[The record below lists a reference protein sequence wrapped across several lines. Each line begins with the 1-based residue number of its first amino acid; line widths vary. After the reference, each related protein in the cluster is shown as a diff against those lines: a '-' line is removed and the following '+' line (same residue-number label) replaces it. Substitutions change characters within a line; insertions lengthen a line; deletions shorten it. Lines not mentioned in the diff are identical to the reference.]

1 MSTSESN
8 LTISSI
14 FDVRDKI
21 ALVTGGGS
29 GLGTM
34 MASALVQ
41 NGAKVYIASRKEK
54 QLQEARS
61 TNKDLDRVIILLPT
75 LSKSGCDALGD
86 AFKQRESKLHILIN
100 NSGAT
105 WGAKWEETP
114 EKEGWDRVMAL
125 NVKGLFFLTVALT
138 EVLAKD
144 STAEDPAKVINISS
158 VASYDTHA
166 EETALGS
173 EGHGLWSYNTSK
185 AAVNHLTQLMAVTL
199 SKKFITVNA
208 ILPGVFPSKM
218 TAFGFKSAADA
229 LTSNQPMGRVGSPR
243 DMAGLALFLASPAS
257 RHITGALIPIDGGAL
272 IHGRPLGDS
281 RAKKAKL

>member
-1 MSTSESN
+1 MSSSESN
-8 LTISSI
+8 LSVASI
-14 FDVRDKI
+14 FNVRDKI
-21 ALVTGGGS
+21 ALITGGGS

-54 QLQEARS
+54 QLKEVCERLNEQGPGTCHYIIA
-61 TNKDLDRVIILLPT
+61 DLG
-75 LSKSGCDALGD
+75 SKAGCDSLAD
-86 AFKQRESKLHILIN
+86 AFKQRESKLHILVN
-100 NSGAT
+100 NSGAA
-105 WGAKWEETP
+105 WGASWGETP

-138 EVLAKD
+138 EILAKD

-173 EGHGLWSYNTSK
+173 EGHGLWAYNTSK

-218 TAFGFKSAADA
+218 TAFGFKSSGDQ
-229 LTSNQPMGRVGSPR
+229 LTINQPMG
-243 DMAGLALFLASPAS
+243 ALQ
-257 RHITGALIPIDGGAL
+257 R
-272 IHGRPLGDS
+272 
-281 RAKKAKL
+281 